1 MLIKSF
7 YLCDIYKQNCM
18 EISHW
23 YHFGSLN
30 IWNGSEIPE
39 ENVKWY
45 CSGCKIVNQ
54 DPLNGT
60 HLVAVRG
67 LIHEEVLTRVHKREE
82 LNRVSQLK
90 SSDQQIFSTMSRPES
105 TLIRQD

>member
-1 MLIKSF
+1 MLVKSL

-23 YHFGSLN
+23 YHFDCLN

-45 CSGCKIVNQ
+45 CSGCKIFNQ
-54 DPLNGT
+54 DPPQWNSPCCGEGAYPPGSSNQSASMRRAQQTVTAKVIRPADLLNN
-60 HLVAVRG
+60 VK
-67 LIHEEVLTRVHKREE
+67 I
-82 LNRVSQLK
+82 
-90 SSDQQIFSTMSRPES
+90 
-105 TLIRQD
+105 

>member
-30 IWNGSEIPE
+30 IWNSSEIPE

-60 HLVAVRG
+60 HLVAVRRPQ
-67 LIHEEVLTRVHKREE
+67 LSIEAKVVRPRNF
-82 LNRVSQLK
+82 LNHVK
-90 SSDQQIFSTMSRPES
+90 T
-105 TLIRQD
+105 